1 MEGMG
6 EQRCT
11 QYGTLPDGRAVLL
24 YRLQNKAGTYVE
36 IMNYGGIIRSLV
48 FPDKNGKSGDI
59 VMGYETF
66 EDQLNNRGWS
76 NAIIGRCVNRIS
88 GGELPIHG
96 KIHKLEKN
104 VGNLTLHGGPGGY
117 GQKLF
122 ASRFWEDA
130 EGEKLTLYHRDLGEG
145 GFPGEVDFWV
155 TYVLTGANELKI
167 KYKALPTEDTVL
179 NFSSHCYFNL
189 GGHDS
194 GSVADHEMRIN
205 ADYYLPD
212 NEEGLPTG
220 EIRKTAGT
228 VFDFNKGRKLREG
241 RESGDEQIRL
251 QRGYDHNF
259 CLAGT
264 GFRQVARV
272 REEKSGRC
280 MTVFTDLPGVQ
291 LYTACNEP
299 EGKTFKA
306 GAEYHKY
313 DAFCLET
320 QYYPD
325 AVHHS
330 HFLSPLFPGD
340 KVFYSETVF
349 SLSIE

>member
-1 MEGMG
+1 MN
-6 EQRCT
+6 EQRYT
-11 QYGTLPDGRAVLL
+11 QYGTLPDGRPVLL
-24 YRLQNKAGTYVE
+24 YRLQNKTGTYAE

-48 FPDKNGKSGDI
+48 FADKNGKPGDI
-59 VMGYETF
+59 VMGYETL
-66 EDQLNNRGWS
+66 EDQLSRRGWS
-76 NAIIGRCVNRIS
+76 SAIVGRCVNRIAN
-88 GGELPIHG
+88 GELPIGG
-96 KIHKLEKN
+96 KVYQLEKN
-104 VGNLTLHGGPGGY
+104 AGNLTIHGGAGAY
-117 GQKLF
+117 GKKLF
-122 ASRFWEDA
+122 APRFWEDG

-155 TYVLTGANELKI
+155 TYILTPANELKI

-194 GSVADHEMRIN
+194 GSAADHIVQLF

-220 EIRKTAGT
+220 EVCKVAGT
-228 VFDFNKGRKLREG
+228 VFDFNKPRKLREG
-241 RESGDEQIRL
+241 LESDDKQIKQ

-259 CLAGT
+259 CLRGT
-264 GFRQVARV
+264 GFRKAARV
-272 REEKSGRC
+272 YEEKSGRC
-280 MTVFTDLPGVQ
+280 MTVFTDMPGVQ
-291 LYTACNEP
+291 LYTACNDP
-299 EGKTFKA
+299 AGVSFKA

-320 QYYPD
+320 QYYPN
-325 AVHHS
+325 AVQHS
-330 HFLSPLFPGD
+330 HFPSPVFPKD

-349 SLSIE
+349 SLTIESE